1 MAITRDGEGDRAGEA
16 EAEEQGEGE
25 GLEEAEGATEV
36 EFWPLDTTRNAS
48 TQGKIRRMAIEFYWS
63 RMGGGDGGYLGICF
77 SSRLFEGTKKD
88 NSTQFN
94 TF

>member
-36 EFWPLDTTRNAS
+36 EFWPFDTTSSNARM
-48 TQGKIRRMAIEFYWS
+48 QGKIRRIAIEFYEA
-63 RMGGGDGGYLGICF
+63 RIGAVML
-77 SSRLFEGTKKD
+77 
-88 NSTQFN
+88 
-94 TF
+94 